1 MNISVILPASQIPL
15 APLWSLFPALRIPRP
30 PLIYFLSLELVCLSY
45 SWAYKNPPAMQKTP
59 VQVLVDSWV
68 RMSLWR
74 KDRVPTPVFLGF
86 PSGSDGKESA
96 CNVGDLGLIPR
107 LGRSPGGGWQP
118 TPGFLPGESPWTE
131 VLAGYS
137 PWGHKELDMTE
148 WLSPYTYILWFY
160 VNWNHTISTFIVW
173 FLSSSIIKSHSYC
186 CMYPLIF
193 HWVVFYCMDL

>member
-1 MNISVILPASQIPL
+1 
-15 APLWSLFPALRIPRP
+15 
-30 PLIYFLSLELVCLSY
+30 
-45 SWAYKNPPAMQKTP
+45 MQKTP
-59 VQVLVDSWV
+59 VQFLVDSWV
-68 RMSLWR
+68 RMILWR

-137 PWGHKELDMTE
+137 PWGRKELDMTE
-148 WLSPYTYILWFY
+148 RLSPYTYI
-160 VNWNHTISTFIVW
+160 V
-173 FLSSSIIKSHSYC
+173 
-186 CMYPLIF
+186 
-193 HWVVFYCMDL
+193 